1 MQNYKKYLGKFLV
14 NIRDLLILSTLF
26 NRSALTIQQTFYEIP
41 VTKRSMVFPKNFTTT
56 AEGISSSDIN
66 AKSKVNK
73 PTLDCL
79 EKT

>member
-14 NIRDLLILSTLF
+14 NDGDLLILLTVF
-26 NRSALTIQQTFYEIP
+26 NRSISILQQTFYEIP

-73 PTLDCL
+73 PILDCL

>member
-1 MQNYKKYLGKFLV
+1 M
-14 NIRDLLILSTLF
+14 F
-26 NRSALTIQQTFYEIP
+26 NSSVSIIQQTFYEMP
-41 VTKRSMVFPKNFTTT
+41 VTKRSMVFSKNFTII

-73 PTLDCL
+73 PILDCL